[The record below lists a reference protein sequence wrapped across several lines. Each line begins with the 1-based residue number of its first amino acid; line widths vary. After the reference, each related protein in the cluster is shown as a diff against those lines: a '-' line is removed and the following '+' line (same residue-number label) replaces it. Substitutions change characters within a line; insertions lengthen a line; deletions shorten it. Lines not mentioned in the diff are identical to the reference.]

1 MGARLARDAG
11 TSINFAVAKKFRAQ
25 IAADASSR
33 LETMDPDARARIESA
48 LGGDEAAFEELIH
61 THSRRLFAIAYG
73 VLQNAGEAEDVVQ
86 ETLVKAWR
94 LRRKVR
100 DAERFEPW
108 LTTIARNGALDLLR
122 RRRSVPLD
130 EESRDFP
137 SADAAPGNGLD
148 EAARDACVHRALATL
163 PEHYRVA
170 LSLRYLE
177 GMDCRA
183 VETAMGLSNGAL
195 RGILGRA
202 LETLR
207 HALRPAAEI
216 LEP

>member
-1 MGARLARDAG
+1 VSGIREIFDG
-11 TSINFAVAKKFRAQ
+11 AKKYRAQ
-25 IAADASSR
+25 SATGASSR
-33 LETMDPDARARIESA
+33 LETMDPAARALIDSA
-48 LGGDEAAFEELIH
+48 LGGDESAFEELIRA
-61 THSRRLFAIAYG
+61 HSRRLFAIAYG
-73 VLQNAGEAEDVVQ
+73 VLQNGGEAEDVVQ
-86 ETLVKAWR
+86 ETFVKAWR

-100 DAERFEPW
+100 EAERFEPW
-108 LTTIARNGALDLLR
+108 LTTIARNGALDVLR

-130 EESRDFP
+130 EAGGDFP
-137 SADAAPGNGLD
+137 SEAGAPGSGLD

-177 GMDCRA
+177 GLDCRA

-207 HALRPAAEI
+207 RALRPAATEL

>member
-1 MGARLARDAG
+1 
-11 TSINFAVAKKFRAQ
+11 
-25 IAADASSR
+25 
-33 LETMDPDARARIESA
+33 MDPDARALIDSA
-48 LGGDEAAFEELIH
+48 LGGDESAFEELIRAY
-61 THSRRLFAIAYG
+61 SRRLFAIAYG
-73 VLQNAGEAEDVVQ
+73 VLQNGGEAEDVVQ
-86 ETLVKAWR
+86 ETFVKAWR

-100 DAERFEPW
+100 EAERFEPW
-108 LTTIARNGALDLLR
+108 LTTIARNGALDVLR

-130 EESRDFP
+130 EAGGDFP
-137 SADAAPGNGLD
+137 SEESAPGNGLD
-148 EAARDACVHRALATL
+148 ESARDACVHRALATL

-183 VETAMGLSNGAL
+183 VEAAMGLSNGAL

-207 HALRPAAEI
+207 RALRPAATEL

>member
-1 MGARLARDAG
+1 
-11 TSINFAVAKKFRAQ
+11 
-25 IAADASSR
+25 
-33 LETMDPDARARIESA
+33 MDPDARALIESA
-48 LGGDEAAFEELIH
+48 LGGDESAFEELIRA
-61 THSRRLFAIAYG
+61 HSRRLFAIAYG

-100 DAERFEPW
+100 EAERFEPW
-108 LTTIARNGALDLLR
+108 LTTIARNGALDVLR
-122 RRRSVPLD
+122 KRRSVPLD
-130 EESRDFP
+130 EADGEFSSP
-137 SADAAPGNGLD
+137 SERPGSGLD
-148 EAARDACVHRALATL
+148 DAARDACVRRALDAL

-183 VETAMGLSNGAL
+183 VEAAMGLSNGAL

-207 HALRPAAEI
+207 RALRPAAEL

>member
-1 MGARLARDAG
+1 
-11 TSINFAVAKKFRAQ
+11 
-25 IAADASSR
+25 
-33 LETMDPDARARIESA
+33 
-48 LGGDEAAFEELIH
+48 
-61 THSRRLFAIAYG
+61 
-73 VLQNAGEAEDVVQ
+73 VVQ
-86 ETLVKAWR
+86 ETFVKAWR

-100 DAERFEPW
+100 KAERFEAW
-108 LTTIARNGALDLLR
+108 IASIARNAALDILR

-130 EESRDFP
+130 EGGDFP
-137 SADAAPGNGLD
+137 SEESAPGSGLD
-148 EAARDACVHRALATL
+148 ESTRDACVHRALATL

-207 HALRPAAEI
+207 RALRPATEI

>member
-1 MGARLARDAG
+1 
-11 TSINFAVAKKFRAQ
+11 
-25 IAADASSR
+25 
-33 LETMDPDARARIESA
+33 MDPDARALIDSA
-48 LGGDEAAFEELIH
+48 LGGDESAFEELIRA
-61 THSRRLFAIAYG
+61 HSRRLFAIAYG
-73 VLQNAGEAEDVVQ
+73 VLQNGGEAEDVVQ
-86 ETLVKAWR
+86 ETFVKAWC

-100 DAERFEPW
+100 EAERFEPW
-108 LTTIARNGALDLLR
+108 LAAIARNAALDVLR

-130 EESRDFP
+130 ESSDFP
-137 SADAAPGNGLD
+137 TEEAAPGSGLD

-177 GMDCRA
+177 GLDCRA

-207 HALRPAAEI
+207 RALRPAATEL